1 MGVIYVE
8 DDFNPDYLI
17 SDLNKVFKFKNEM
30 YLEIDL
36 ENFHDIT
43 MLNNLIGSSKGYV
56 GFEQGGI
63 LSEHLIK
70 YPMSLIFLKNFNSAH
85 QSIQNFFK
93 TLFKKPFFLD
103 NKDRKIYLIN
113 TIFIISN
120 PTLDTHLTGFIH
132 NIPYHKIT
140 KLKTIQK
147 NQNMNNA
154 NQMIKKYGISI
165 QNIEKIPNE
174 KLPDIIVDALLK
186 NAKHYL
192 YNTDSASIEEV
203 II

>member
-1 MGVIYVE
+1 
-8 DDFNPDYLI
+8 
-17 SDLNKVFKFKNEM
+17 
-30 YLEIDL
+30 
-36 ENFHDIT
+36 
-43 MLNNLIGSSKGYV
+43 
-56 GFEQGGI
+56 
-63 LSEHLIK
+63 
-70 YPMSLIFLKNFNSAH
+70 MSLIFLKNFNSAH